1 MVPFLRCLYSCRQ
14 WTFSRPLGR
23 CWPPVASILLAAYT
37 AAETMYNN
45 DVQHPHLLWKVD
57 NKIPGSQA
65 DIQWRHVNVQ
75 LMSKDQIRT
84 ELLEKRHQHLDTI
97 VAGGGRSSLLYSCTL
112 YCKQLWVVPI
122 TAHAPVYNLH
132 QYTSAVYLVPMA
144 LRHMYHTP
152 PNTVPSHLQSIKIPL
167 VA

>member
-1 MVPFLRCLYSCRQ
+1 MSLFLS
-14 WTFSRPLGR
+14 T
-23 CWPPVASILLAAYT
+23 VDILTPIREVLAASSLYL
-37 AAETMYNN
+37 ACSLHCSWDY
-45 DVQHPHLLWKVD
+45 VQHPHLLWKVD
-57 NKIPGSQA
+57 NKTHGSQA
-65 DIQWRHVNVQ
+65 DIQWCHVNVQ

-84 ELLEKRHQHLDTI
+84 EPLEKRHQHLDTI

>member
-1 MVPFLRCLYSCRQ
+1 MSLFLS
-14 WTFSRPLGR
+14 T
-23 CWPPVASILLAAYT
+23 VDILTPIREVLAASSLYL
-37 AAETMYNN
+37 ACSLHCSW
-45 DVQHPHLLWKVD
+45 DHVQHPHLLWKVD
-57 NKIPGSQA
+57 NKTHGSQA
-65 DIQWRHVNVQ
+65 DIQWCHVNVQ

-144 LRHMYHTP
+144 WDTCTTLHQTLHRHI
-152 PNTVPSHLQSIKIPL
+152 SSL
-167 VA
+167 

>member
-37 AAETMYNN
+37 AAETMYNIHISCERLITKHMEPKQISS
-45 DVQHPHLLWKVD
+45 DVMLMCNWWA
-57 NKIPGSQA
+57 KIRSERNFWRSSAGAASTPGHNSC
-65 DIQWRHVNVQ
+65 WRWPFVFVVQ
-75 LMSKDQIRT
+75 LY
-84 ELLEKRHQHLDTI
+84 I
-97 VAGGGRSSLLYSCTL
+97 VLQTVVGGANNGTCTSI
-112 YCKQLWVVPI
+112 QP
-122 TAHAPVYNLH
+122 APVY
-132 QYTSAVYLVPMA
+132 QCSVPGA
-144 LRHMYHTP
+144 NGLRHMYHTP